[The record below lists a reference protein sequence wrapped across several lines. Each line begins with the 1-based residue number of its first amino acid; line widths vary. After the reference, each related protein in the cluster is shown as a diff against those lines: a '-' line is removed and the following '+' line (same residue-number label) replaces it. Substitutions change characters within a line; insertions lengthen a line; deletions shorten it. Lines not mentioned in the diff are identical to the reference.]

1 MMLLTE
7 FLSMQDFCESKGA
20 PPSPSKMCHDYA
32 HVHTCGRIPTKC
44 TTTLLMVSVQYYL
57 LFKGDRHIFDSCKK
71 RAVNVKLVTFSHQN
85 IAVVLHH
92 DTSVEKVRGD
102 KALVKFV

>member
-1 MMLLTE
+1 
-7 FLSMQDFCESKGA
+7 
-20 PPSPSKMCHDYA
+20 MCHDYA

-57 LFKGDRHIFDSCKK
+57 VFKGDRHIFDSCKK

-85 IAVVLHH
+85 IAVILHH
-92 DTSVEKVRGD
+92 DTSVGKVRDNKGSYQ
-102 KALVKFV
+102 K